1 MRFVFVKELIKKAK
15 RNKNIYLL
23 TSDLGYRAF
32 EEFKK
37 LFPDRFI
44 NVGVAENNM
53 IGVATGLALSGKK
66 VFVYSILPFLVFRS
80 FEQIRNNVC
89 HNNLD
94 IKLIGAGGGFSYGY
108 QGVSH
113 NTSEDISVLKSLPNL
128 TIYNPGSRTEVE
140 LIMKEMF
147 RSKSPCIARLGKCPN
162 EDFYRG
168 KPVLKKNEGLTLKKG
183 VDLTIFTTGNILENV
198 FKTVTLLE
206 RDKYKI
212 NLISCPV
219 IKPLAENFIIRN
231 IKTKKIICVEEN
243 SEINGL
249 GYFISNSIVKNKLSS
264 VSYKSISLKD
274 IVHNKIGTQEY
285 LRDLNNL
292 SVQKLYYK
300 IKKFIKLKKR

>member
-15 RNKNIYLL
+15 INKNIYLL

-32 EEFKK
+32 EDFQK
-37 LFPDRFI
+37 LFPNRFI

-53 IGVATGLALSGKK
+53 IGIATGLALTGKK
-66 VFVYSILPFLVFRS
+66 VFVYSILPFLIFRS
-80 FEQIRNNVC
+80 FEQIRNNIC

-128 TIYNPGSRTEVE
+128 KIFNPGSRIEVK
-140 LIMKEMF
+140 LVLREMF
-147 RSKSPCIARLGKCPN
+147 KSKSPCIARLGKCP
-162 EDFYRG
+162 EQDFY
-168 KPVLKKNEGLTLKKG
+168 KKNTLLKKNKGLIVRKG
-183 VDLTIFTTGNILENV
+183 NDITIFTSGNILENV
-198 FKTVTLLE
+198 FNMVIRLE
-206 RDKYKI
+206 KENYKI
-212 NLISCPV
+212 NLVSCPV
-219 IKPLAENFIIRN
+219 IKPLAENFIVKN
-231 IKTKKIICVEEN
+231 IKSKKVLCIEEN

-249 GYFISNSIVKNKLSS
+249 GYFVSNCLIKNK
-264 VSYKSISLKD
+264 VKSINLKNIALKD

-292 SVQKLYYK
+292 SVDKLYAK
-300 IKKFIKLKKR
+300 TKEFIKYGK